1 MASRWRRQERHNFG
15 WDLGKLHLLLPT
27 AERRRIH
34 RLSSDGADQGK
45 GRILDKRLLEKGFG
59 IFSFPSDNGA
69 DGVSSPNVCSAFAA
83 AAARFAEAPA
93 LVCDSVR
100 ITYADLDRA
109 STRIGAQLRRAGLR
123 QGQVV
128 GLIARRSIETTAAM
142 LGILKAGG
150 AYLPLDI
157 SYPPE
162 HLKYICN
169 DSRLSLVI
177 VDQALC
183 GNAEISKFW
192 TGRTPYISLSDGL
205 IGLSATESGAA
216 TWGDTIRAEPTISAD
231 DLAYVMY
238 TSGSTGRPK
247 GVMIAHREIVRL
259 VLNCNF
265 VNLGPEEVI
274 LHLAPLS
281 FDASTFELWGA
292 ILNGG
297 RLVILPAAHP
307 SLDDI
312 VEAIRVNDVTS
323 LWLTAGLFHLMVES
337 RLDGLK
343 PLRQLIV
350 GGDVLSPAH
359 VVKALKALPSCR
371 IVNGYGPTE
380 NTTFTC
386 CYTIPHDTPP
396 TKPIPIGSAIQG
408 TSVYVLDAGRRPVP
422 VGEDGELY
430 AGGAGVALGYVNQPE
445 LTAEKFIEDPFA
457 ARPGARLYR
466 TGDRVRQRP
475 DGTIEFLGRVDRQ
488 IKLSGHRIE
497 LDAIEAHLRA
507 EETVRDAAVISRVN
521 SAGRRS
527 VAAFVTPEGVDPDA
541 LRRSLRVRVPD
552 FMVPA
557 SITVLRSLPLSPN
570 GKVDR
575 RQLAQLKPNSASAAP
590 PSSLRSDGS
599 AQSRLRDIVTDVLGR
614 DGIAVEDNFFD
625 LGASSLDLI
634 RIHAKMVEAFGPVV
648 TVVDLF
654 GHPNIKAVAAKID
667 GRADGP
673 MTFISTAERARGR
686 YAALRRAQL
695 AARRTG
701 AA

>member
-1 MASRWRRQERHNFG
+1 
-15 WDLGKLHLLLPT
+15 
-27 AERRRIH
+27 
-34 RLSSDGADQGK
+34 
-45 GRILDKRLLEKGFG
+45 
-59 IFSFPSDNGA
+59 
-69 DGVSSPNVCSAFAA
+69 
-83 AAARFAEAPA
+83 
-93 LVCDSVR
+93 
-100 ITYADLDRA
+100 
-109 STRIGAQLRRAGLR
+109 
-123 QGQVV
+123 
-128 GLIARRSIETTAAM
+128 
-142 LGILKAGG
+142 
-150 AYLPLDI
+150 
-157 SYPPE
+157 
-162 HLKYICN
+162 
-169 DSRLSLVI
+169 
-177 VDQALC
+177 
-183 GNAEISKFW
+183 
-192 TGRTPYISLSDGL
+192 
-205 IGLSATESGAA
+205 
-216 TWGDTIRAEPTISAD
+216 
-231 DLAYVMY
+231 
-238 TSGSTGRPK
+238 
-247 GVMIAHREIVRL
+247 MIAHRGIVRL

-312 VEAIRVNDVTS
+312 VEAIRVNGVTS

-396 TKPIPIGSAIQG
+396 SKPIPIGSAIQG

-527 VAAFVTPEGVDPDA
+527 VAAFVTPEGVDPAA

-575 RQLAQLKPNSASAAP
+575 NQLAQLKPDPASAAA
-590 PSSLRSDGS
+590 PSLLRSDSS
-599 AQSRLRDIVTDVLGR
+599 AQSQLRDIVTDVLGR

-695 AARRTG
+695 TAGRTG